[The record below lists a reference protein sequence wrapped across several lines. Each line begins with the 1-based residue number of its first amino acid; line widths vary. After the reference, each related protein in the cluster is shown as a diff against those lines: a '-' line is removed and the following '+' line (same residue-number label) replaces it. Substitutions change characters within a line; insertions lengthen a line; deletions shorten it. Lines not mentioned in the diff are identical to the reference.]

1 MLTSNTKMKSKKNLS
16 IKLLRLSLRITSAT
30 RKTKLKVLLL
40 ASSPTN
46 LVKEIFSSLVSR
58 LARRNKIL
66 LIGSSNA
73 SKLRF
78 LLITLESRRK
88 LSTKPTKPIL
98 KNSTPTMFPF
108 SSNLKL
114 MVKELWS
121 SLPYLLTRPSLM
133 KSSKLSTRSHFSS
146 RRLIRIAFQ
155 N

>member
-1 MLTSNTKMKSKKNLS
+1 MLTSNTKTKSKKNLS
-16 IKLLRLSLRITSAT
+16 IKLLRLSLRKTSAT

-40 ASSPTN
+40 ASSPMN

-58 LARRNKIL
+58 PARRNKIS
-66 LIGSSNA
+66 LIGSSSA
-73 SKLRF
+73 SKFRF
-78 LLITLESRRK
+78 LLITSESRRK
-88 LSTKPTKPIL
+88 LSTKPTKL
-98 KNSTPTMFPF
+98 TVKNSTPTTFPF
-108 SSNLKL
+108 SSSLKL

-133 KSSKLSTRSHFSS
+133 KSSKLNTRSPFSL